1 LATPIGTLKAHINK
15 ATMASAIPSIIG
27 RKVIPMAAAASFAAG
42 GGMDTFNYR
51 YGRANCDASSQDFD
65 NAKPSAN
72 NPFMTNNLAS
82 VVLRKRMTSI
92 GRFSLKSESE
102 TNLSIPTFFLA
113 LSGSKKP
120 DSNDASANTTA
131 VGTSQS
137 TKNTFTVNDFESTWM
152 NRDMPSRH
160 PRFHSTVSRHD
171 DRFFEETHHV
181 KAATTENNGND
192 KDETNL
198 QIKAELD
205 RHASET
211 MHFSVY
217 REDLRNRI
225 ENMLTSPIEVA
236 EKLWEVKISSGA
248 IGSSGAISKVKSEA
262 ITTRQQVSNEIRALK
277 RQPTKGRLWK
287 DAVGDTKPM
296 ESVLLFRSHHALADG
311 ASIMAAL
318 SDLCDEAEEIRSD
331 IEAEL
336 KKWKRGKQGKKGVL
350 RRLISR
356 FMRLIKFMMWITLG
370 SARSA
375 LYQVWLQL
383 TTRTNPFDAVKQD
396 AEKKGLAMSGQR
408 AISWCDACPLDEAK
422 RMTQILSKASGSNIT
437 VNDLF
442 VSCIS
447 AAVTRQLIEHEEFM
461 APVDAHSRKRVA
473 RNINVCIPVHLRGG
487 VILPNESLGNRIG
500 AFVTRVPGEMT
511 HDARGGG
518 TPSCPS
524 DRLMKV
530 HQSLKRSKQS
540 PAPILSHYVAKFCS
554 NYLPE
559 QWTKNI
565 FQRANCNACVA
576 ISNNRGYKDKI
587 HMNGMTVESAHGF
600 LPLPPGIPIG
610 VVVQSYAGVMSL
622 SVTAEKWAVPDPDK
636 FLRWCLDE
644 YSRLLETA
652 AKLEKSQ

>member
-1 LATPIGTLKAHINK
+1 
-15 ATMASAIPSIIG
+15 MASAIPTIIG
-27 RKVIPMAAAASFAAG
+27 RKVPMAAAAAFAVG
-42 GGMDTFNYR
+42 GGTDELFNNR
-51 YGRANCDASSQDFD
+51 FGWAKCDASCESPRSPQDFD
-65 NAKPSAN
+65 NDTTSSLAAAN
-72 NPFMTNNLAS
+72 NPFMTNNLGS

-92 GRFSLKSESE
+92 GRFSLKSESVS
-102 TNLSIPTFFLA
+102 NPSIPTFFLA

-120 DSNDASANTTA
+120 DSDSPEKTAA
-131 VGTSQS
+131 VGTSHSS
-137 TKNTFTVNDFESTWM
+137 TRNIFTVNDFEGAWM
-152 NRDMPSRH
+152 KRDMPARH

-181 KAATTENNGND
+181 KAASTISDNDGND
-192 KDETNL
+192 KELNL

-225 ENMLTSPIEVA
+225 ENMLTSPIQVA
-236 EKLWEVKISSGA
+236 DKLWEVKISSGP

-262 ITTRQQVSNEIRALK
+262 ISTRQQLSNEKNALK
-277 RQPTKGRLWK
+277 RQPTKGRPWK
-287 DAVGDTKPM
+287 DAVQDTKPM
-296 ESVLLFRSHHALADG
+296 ESVFLFRSHHALADG

-318 SDLCDEAEEIRSD
+318 SDLCDEAQDIREN

-356 FMRLIKFMMWITLG
+356 FMRLIRFLLWITLG
-370 SARSA
+370 SAKSA
-375 LYQVWLQL
+375 LYQGWLQL

-396 AEKKGLAMSGQR
+396 AEKKGLAMSGR

-422 RMTQILSKASGSNIT
+422 RITQILSKARGCNIT

-461 APVDAHSRKRVA
+461 APVDAHSRKCVTPS
-473 RNINVCIPVHLRGG
+473 INVCIPVHLRGG

-500 AFVTRVPGEMT
+500 AFVARVPGEMA

-524 DRLMKV
+524 DRLLKV

-540 PAPILSHYVAKFCS
+540 PAPFLSHYLAKFCS
-554 NYLPE
+554 DYLPE

-587 HMNGMTVESAHGF
+587 HLNGMQVESAHGF

-636 FLRWCLDE
+636 FLRWVLDE
-644 YSRLLETA
+644 YSALLETA
-652 AKLEKSQ
+652 AKLERSQY

>member
-1 LATPIGTLKAHINK
+1 
-15 ATMASAIPSIIG
+15 
-27 RKVIPMAAAASFAAG
+27 MAAAATFAAG
-42 GGMDTFNYR
+42 GGMDTFEW
-51 YGRANCDASSQDFD
+51 ANCDASCESPRSPQDFA
-65 NAKPSAN
+65 NASATRPLPAN
-72 NPFMTNNLAS
+72 NPFMTNNVGS

-92 GRFSLKSESE
+92 GRFSLKSESD

-113 LSGSKKP
+113 LSGSKKKT
-120 DSNDASANTTA
+120 DSNAANTTA
-131 VGTSQS
+131 TVGTSQPAR
-137 TKNTFTVNDFESTWM
+137 NIFTVNDFETTWM
-152 NRDMPSRH
+152 NREMPSRH
-160 PRFHSTVSRHD
+160 PRFHSIVSKHD

-181 KAATTENNGND
+181 KAGATDN
-192 KDETNL
+192 DETNL

-262 ITTRQQVSNEIRALK
+262 ITTRQQKSNEMRALK

-287 DAVGDTKPM
+287 DAVEDTKPM

-311 ASIMAAL
+311 ASMMAAL
-318 SDLCDEAEEIRSD
+318 SDLCDEAEDIRSE

-336 KKWKRGKQGKKGVL
+336 KKWKRGKQTKKGL
-350 RRLISR
+350 LGRLISR
-356 FMRLIKFMMWITLG
+356 FMRLIKFILWFTLG

-375 LYQVWLQL
+375 VYQVWLQL

-396 AEKKGLAMSGQR
+396 AEKKGLAAGGR

-422 RMTQILSKASGSNIT
+422 RITQILSKANGTNIT

-442 VSCIS
+442 VSCIT
-447 AAVTRQLIEHEEFM
+447 AAITRQLIEHEEFM
-461 APVDAHSRKRVA
+461 APVDAHSRKYVA

-487 VILPNESLGNRIG
+487 VMLPNESLGNRIG

-524 DRLMKV
+524 ERLMKV
-530 HQSLKRSKQS
+530 HQSLKWSKQS
-540 PAPILSHYVAKFCS
+540 PAPFLSHYVAKFCS

-587 HMNGMTVESAHGF
+587 HINGMQVESAHGF

-644 YSRLLETA
+644 YSRILETA
-652 AKLEKSQ
+652 TNLEKSQ

>member
-1 LATPIGTLKAHINK
+1 
-15 ATMASAIPSIIG
+15 MASIIPTIG
-27 RKVIPMAAAASFAAG
+27 RKVVPMAAAATFAAG
-42 GGMDTFNYR
+42 GGIDSSSRFKWAT
-51 YGRANCDASSQDFD
+51 CDASCESPRSPQDF
-65 NAKPSAN
+65 NNTTRPLAEN
-72 NPFMTNNLAS
+72 NPFMTNNLGS

-92 GRFSLKSESE
+92 GRFSLKSESD

-113 LSGSKKP
+113 LSGSKKA
-120 DSNDASANTTA
+120 DSSTVPGNTTAA
-131 VGTSQS
+131 VGTSQ
-137 TKNTFTVNDFESTWM
+137 TTNNVFTVNDFESTWM

-160 PRFHSTVSRHD
+160 PRFHSTVSKHD

-181 KAATTENNGND
+181 KATTSSSEN
-192 KDETNL
+192 DETNL

-217 REDLRNRI
+217 REELRNRI

-262 ITTRQQVSNEIRALK
+262 ITTRQQVANEISALK

-287 DAVGDTKPM
+287 DAVGETKPM

-318 SDLCDEAEEIRSD
+318 SDLCDESEEIRSD

-336 KKWKRGKQGKKGVL
+336 KRWKRGKQGKRGVL
-350 RRLISR
+350 GRLISR
-356 FMRLIKFMMWITLG
+356 FMRLIKFIVWMTLG

-383 TTRTNPFDAVKQD
+383 TTRTNPFDAVKHD
-396 AEKKGLAMSGQR
+396 AEKKGLAMGGR

-422 RMTQILSKASGSNIT
+422 RITQILSKANGSNIT

-461 APVDAHSRKRVA
+461 APVDAHSRKYVA
-473 RNINVCIPVHLRGG
+473 RNMNVCIPVHLRGG

-518 TPSCPS
+518 TQSCPS
-524 DRLMKV
+524 VRLMKV

-540 PAPILSHYVAKFCS
+540 PAPFLSHYVAKFCS
-554 NYLPE
+554 DYLPE

-565 FQRANCNACVA
+565 FRRANCNACVA
-576 ISNNRGYKDKI
+576 ISNNRGHKNKI
-587 HMNGMTVESAHGF
+587 HINGMEVESAHGF

>member
-1 LATPIGTLKAHINK
+1 
-15 ATMASAIPSIIG
+15 MASTIPSIIG
-27 RKVIPMAAAASFAAG
+27 RKVVPMAAAATFAAG
-42 GGMDTFNYR
+42 GGTDELFNNR
-51 YGRANCDASSQDFD
+51 CGLAKCGASCESPRSPPDSD
-65 NAKPSAN
+65 VVN
-72 NPFMTNNLAS
+72 NPFMKNNLGS

-92 GRFSLKSESE
+92 GRFSLKSESIS
-102 TNLSIPTFFLA
+102 NPSIPTFFLA

-120 DSNDASANTTA
+120 DNDTSAK
-131 VGTSQS
+131 SQY
-137 TKNTFTVNDFESTWM
+137 TRNIFTVNDFENAWM
-152 NRDMPSRH
+152 NKEMPDRH
-160 PRFHSTVSRHD
+160 PRFHSAVSRHD

-181 KAATTENNGND
+181 LSGNDGND
-192 KDETNL
+192 KELNL

-217 REDLRNRI
+217 RDDLRNRI
-225 ENMLTSPIEVA
+225 ENMLTSPIEV
-236 EKLWEVKISSGA
+236 EDKLWEVKISSGP
-248 IGSSGAISKVKSEA
+248 IGSSGAISKVKSDA
-262 ITTRQQVSNEIRALK
+262 ISTRQQISNEQNALK
-277 RQPTKGRLWK
+277 RQLTKGRTWT
-287 DAVGDTKPM
+287 DAFQDTEPM

-318 SDLCDEAEEIRSD
+318 SDLCDEAQDIREN

-336 KKWKRGKQGKKGVL
+336 NKWKRGKQSKKGVL

-356 FMRLIKFMMWITLG
+356 MMRLIKFLLWITLG

-375 LYQVWLQL
+375 FNQVWLQL
-383 TTRTNPFDAVKQD
+383 TTRTNPFDAVKKD
-396 AEKKGLAMSGQR
+396 AEKKGLAMSGR

-422 RMTQILSKASGSNIT
+422 RITQILSKTRGSNIT

-461 APVDAHSRKRVA
+461 APVDAHSRKCVTPSM
-473 RNINVCIPVHLRGG
+473 NVCIPVHLRGG

-500 AFVTRVPGEMT
+500 AFVARVPGEMA

-524 DRLMKV
+524 DRLFKV
-530 HQSLKRSKQS
+530 HQSLKLSKQS
-540 PAPILSHYVAKFCS
+540 PAPFLSYYLAKLCS
-554 NYLPE
+554 DYLPE

-587 HMNGMTVESAHGF
+587 HLNGMQVESAHGF

-610 VVVQSYAGVMSL
+610 VVVQSYAGIMTL

-636 FLRWCLDE
+636 FLRWVLDE
-644 YSRLLETA
+644 YSALLETA
-652 AKLEKSQ
+652 AKLEKSQY

>member
-1 LATPIGTLKAHINK
+1 
-15 ATMASAIPSIIG
+15 
-27 RKVIPMAAAASFAAG
+27 MAAAATFATG
-42 GGMDTFNYR
+42 GGLDSSRFKW
-51 YGRANCDASSQDFD
+51 ANCDASCESPPTTPRPL
-65 NAKPSAN
+65 AE
-72 NPFMTNNLAS
+72 NPFMSNNVGS

-92 GRFSLKSESE
+92 GRFSLKSESD

-113 LSGSKKP
+113 LSGRKKSD
-120 DSNDASANTTA
+120 DSTAPGNTTAA

-137 TKNTFTVNDFESTWM
+137 TSNIFTVNDFESAWM

-160 PRFHSTVSRHD
+160 PRFHSTVSKHD

-181 KAATTENNGND
+181 KAKSSSSSDN
-192 KDETNL
+192 DETNL

-236 EKLWEVKISSGA
+236 EKLWEVKISSGE

-262 ITTRQQVSNEIRALK
+262 ITTRQRELNEIKALK
-277 RQPTKGRLWK
+277 RQLTKGRLWK
-287 DAVGDTKPM
+287 DAVGETKSM

-331 IEAEL
+331 IEVEL
-336 KKWKRGKQGKKGVL
+336 KRWKRGKGKKGVL
-350 RRLISR
+350 GRLISR
-356 FMRLIKFMMWITLG
+356 LLRLIRFIVWMTLG
-370 SARSA
+370 SATSA
-375 LYQVWLQL
+375 MYQVWLQL
-383 TTRTNPFDAVKQD
+383 TTPTNPFDAVKQD
-396 AEKKGLAMSGQR
+396 AEKKGLAMSGR

-422 RMTQILSKASGSNIT
+422 RITQILSKANGSNIT

-461 APVDAHSRKRVA
+461 APAAAHSRKYVA

-487 VILPNESLGNRIG
+487 VILPHESLGNRIG

-518 TPSCPS
+518 TQSCPS
-524 DRLMKV
+524 ERLMKV
-530 HQSLKRSKQS
+530 HKSLKWAKQS
-540 PAPILSHYVAKFCS
+540 PAPFLSHYVAKFCS
-554 NYLPE
+554 DYLPE

-565 FQRANCNACVA
+565 FKRANCNACVA
-576 ISNNRGYKDKI
+576 VSNNRGHKNKI
-587 HMNGMTVESAHGF
+587 HINGMEVESAHGF

-644 YSRLLETA
+644 YSRLFETA
-652 AKLEKSQ
+652 AKLETS

>member
-1 LATPIGTLKAHINK
+1 
-15 ATMASAIPSIIG
+15 MASA
-27 RKVIPMAAAASFAAG
+27 AAFAVG
-42 GGMDTFNYR
+42 GGLGTFNDR
-51 YGRANCDASSQDFD
+51 FGWANRDTSCESSRASKDLHNTV
-65 NAKPSAN
+65 SAVVD
-72 NPFMTNNLAS
+72 NPFMANNSGS

-113 LSGSKKP
+113 LSGNKKID
-120 DSNDASANTTA
+120 DSEDASTKTTS
-131 VGTSQS
+131 SQS
-137 TKNTFTVNDFESTWM
+137 TRNIFTVNDFESAWLK
-152 NRDMPSRH
+152 RGMPSRH
-160 PRFHSTVSRHD
+160 PRFHSTVSKHD
-171 DRFFEETHHV
+171 DRYFEETHHIN
-181 KAATTENNGND
+181 ASATTSKNEN
-192 KDETNL
+192 ETNL

-205 RHASET
+205 THASET

-225 ENMLTSPIEVA
+225 EAMLTSPIEVA

-248 IGSSGAISKVKSEA
+248 IGSSGAISKVKADAISVRQKVANEA
-262 ITTRQQVSNEIRALK
+262 RALK
-277 RQPTKGRLWK
+277 RQPTKGRLWA
-287 DAVGDTKPM
+287 DAVEDKKPM

-318 SDLCDEAEEIRSD
+318 SDLCDEAEEIREN
-331 IEAEL
+331 IEVEL
-336 KKWKRGKQGKKGVL
+336 KKWKRGKSRERSL
-350 RRLISR
+350 LSRLISR
-356 FMRLIKFMMWITLG
+356 CKHLIRFLMWITLG
-370 SARSA
+370 SARA
-375 LYQVWLQL
+375 TLYQAWLQIN
-383 TTRTNPFDAVKQD
+383 TRTNPFDAVKQD
-396 AEKKGLAMSGQR
+396 AEKKGLAMSGKR

-422 RMTQILSKASGSNIT
+422 RITQIFSKAAGTNIT

-461 APVDAHSRKRVA
+461 APADAHTRKYVA

-511 HDARGGG
+511 HDARGGA
-518 TPSCPS
+518 TASCPS
-524 DRLMKV
+524 DRLFKV
-530 HQSLKRSKQS
+530 HQSLKGSKQS
-540 PAPILSHYVAKFCS
+540 PAAFLSHYSAKFCS

-565 FQRANCNACVA
+565 FERANCNACVT
-576 ISNNRGYKDKI
+576 ISNNRGHKDKI
-587 HMNGMTVESAHGF
+587 HINGMQVESAHGF

-636 FLRWCLDE
+636 FIGWCLDE
-644 YSRLLETA
+644 YTRLLEAA
-652 AKLEKSQ
+652 AKLDR

>member
-1 LATPIGTLKAHINK
+1 
-15 ATMASAIPSIIG
+15 MASVIPAIG
-27 RKVIPMAAAASFAAG
+27 RKVVPMAAAATFAAG
-42 GGMDTFNYR
+42 GGMDTFKW
-51 YGRANCDASSQDFD
+51 ANCDASCESPRSPQDFD
-65 NAKPSAN
+65 NANAPAQPLAAN
-72 NPFMTNNLAS
+72 NPFMTNNLGS

-92 GRFSLKSESE
+92 GRFSLKSESD

-120 DSNDASANTTA
+120 DSSNAANTTAA

-137 TKNTFTVNDFESTWM
+137 ARNIFTVNDFESTWM
-152 NRDMPSRH
+152 NREMPSRH
-160 PRFHSTVSRHD
+160 PRFHSIVSKHD

-181 KAATTENNGND
+181 KAGTTDN
-192 KDETNL
+192 DETNL

-262 ITTRQQVSNEIRALK
+262 ISTRQQESNKIRALK

-287 DAVGDTKPM
+287 DAVEDNRPM

-311 ASIMAAL
+311 ASMMAAL
-318 SDLCDEAEEIRSD
+318 SDLCDEADDIRSE
-331 IEAEL
+331 IEGEL
-336 KKWKRGKQGKKGVL
+336 KKWKRGKQGKRGL
-350 RRLISR
+350 LGRLISR
-356 FMRLIKFMMWITLG
+356 FMRLIKFILWLTLG

-375 LYQVWLQL
+375 VYQMWLQL

-396 AEKKGLAMSGQR
+396 AEKKGLAAGGR

-422 RMTQILSKASGSNIT
+422 RITQILSKANGSNIT

-442 VSCIS
+442 VSCIT
-447 AAVTRQLIEHEEFM
+447 AAITRQLIEHEEFM
-461 APVDAHSRKRVA
+461 APVDAHSRKYVA

-524 DRLMKV
+524 ERLMKV

-540 PAPILSHYVAKFCS
+540 PAPFLSHYVAKFCS
-554 NYLPE
+554 SYLPE

-576 ISNNRGYKDKI
+576 ISNNRGHRDKI
-587 HMNGMTVESAHGF
+587 HINGMQVESAHGF

-644 YSRLLETA
+644 YSRILETA
-652 AKLEKSQ
+652 TKLEKSQ